1 MRDVPWG
8 MIVLPG
14 LEVGAPVSLSRE
26 AKAEAPAVIAYMGT
40 ACPVYE
46 MVHRR
51 PYAKPETVAD
61 RPEQGARRI
70 KTPPRLMP

>member
-1 MRDVPWG
+1 

-40 ACPVYE
+40 TCSVCESIPALPA
-46 MVHRR
+46 
-51 PYAKPETVAD
+51 AKPETVAD
-61 RPEQGARRI
+61 PARGRSG
-70 KTPPRLMP
+70 